1 MEAVGYITT
10 TIVLVFLC
18 GKAISLFVSYFAD
31 KTPLPKAFG
40 AAIPETDLELDI
52 SKPYDIVYNG
62 GNFGGEFADRIEG
75 IRIVGY
81 VGRDEPESFSKLFI
95 RGRWLVVEYP
105 DKRRAFVM
113 PHSIVS
119 LKESAP
125 IPFEAPPNKQE
136 T

>member
-10 TIVLVFLC
+10 IIVLVFLC

-52 SKPYDIVYNG
+52 SKPYDIVYSG

-105 DKRRAFVM
+105 DNRRAFVM

-125 IPFEAPPNKQE
+125 VDLGGSSNK
-136 T
+136 TDS